1 MIGRLVCTYVRMDE
15 CTYSRAGAPRAVQDG
30 MEGRWG
36 HAHAPHLHAYIPYHP
51 GSFSGLLPVL
61 SCRGAVPTCVGCLLV
76 VGLSCRPVKVA
87 VDGSGARDWYVWRS
101 LVGKEVRGRH
111 IRNIQNCIVS
121 CGMVRQTP
129 AVQTLSPY
137 RPRKVNLPT
146 SQEKSKNRHFFPVS
160 SPKVRRTAAQP
171 GP

>member
-1 MIGRLVCTYVRMDE
+1 MRMRRTYTPTYHTIPACSLVFCLSYPVVGRC
-15 CTYSRAGAPRAVQDG
+15 PRV
-30 MEGRWG
+30 WG
-36 HAHAPHLHAYIPYHP
+36 
-51 GSFSGLLPVL
+51 V
-61 SCRGAVPTCVGCLLV
+61 LLV